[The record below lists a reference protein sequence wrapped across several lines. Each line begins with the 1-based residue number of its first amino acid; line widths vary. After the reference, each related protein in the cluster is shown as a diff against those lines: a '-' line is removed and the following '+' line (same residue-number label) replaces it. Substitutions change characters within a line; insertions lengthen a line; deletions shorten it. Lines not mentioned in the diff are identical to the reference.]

1 MRPFWLPLVT
11 PHVANVSYKVLY
23 AVWLEQFAMYAGV
36 ALLQPV
42 LAREASSCH
51 LGSAN
56 EQQLVSLAA
65 AAAACLAAASD
76 ALQVIALTRTA
87 LRHHDCP

>member
-11 PHVANVSYKVLY
+11 PHVAYVSCKVLY
-23 AVWLEQFAMYAGV
+23 VAWLEKFALYAGL

-42 LAREASSCH
+42 LAKEASSRH
-51 LGSAN
+51 LDSAN

-76 ALQVIALTRTA
+76 ALQVIALSRTE
-87 LRHHDCP
+87 L